1 MKTSRF
7 RIQVDCANSAYDS
20 YEELAIILRKLCA
33 DIESAQGDFE
43 TEDEFT
49 ISNDGGE
56 RVGTLLRWSFKT
68 PKGIDKWREEVEKI
82 YKGLNI
88 PPVVPVEIK
97 E

>member
-56 RVGTLLRWSFKT
+56 RVGELLRWNLFT
-68 PKGIDKWREEVEKI
+68 GPEAIDKLRAEVEKI
-82 YKGLNI
+82 PKGLNI
-88 PPVVPVEIK
+88 PPVPVEIK